1 MQLRCRIATAAGLAA
16 IAASLLVFTAPGQ
29 AQSARHRAGLVVQY
43 ADGEIDTRCVEFEE
57 PEITGY
63 ELLRR
68 SGLPLV
74 IAPGSFGA
82 AVCKI
87 GAQGCDYPGQSCFCQ
102 CENMNAGCVYWIS
115 FLHVNGAWKYATLG
129 ASNTKVKEGDLQA
142 WVWGSSRG
150 DSSEGTSA
158 PLPPAM
164 TFDQICPA
172 TQASAQA
179 SAQSEATTPTASLS
193 PTTAPAATPAA
204 TPQAGADT
212 NSSGLIVFGMIVVA
226 LSAIL
231 VATAGAR
238 RRETNTSSRN

>member
-1 MQLRCRIATAAGLAA
+1 MQLRRQIATAAGIAA

-29 AQSARHRAGLVVQY
+29 AQSARHRAGLVIQY
-43 ADGEIDTRCVEFEE
+43 AGGEIDTRCVEFEE

-82 AVCKI
+82 TVCKI

-102 CENMNAGCVYWIS
+102 CENMNASCLYWIS

-150 DSSEGTSA
+150 DSSQGTSA

-164 TFDQICPA
+164 TFDQVCPA
-172 TQASAQA
+172 AQA

-193 PTTAPAATPAA
+193 ATTAPAATPAD
-204 TPQAGADT
+204 TPQAGAGT

>member
-1 MQLRCRIATAAGLAA
+1 MQLRRQIATAAGIAA

-29 AQSARHRAGLVVQY
+29 AQSARHRAGLVIQY
-43 ADGEIDTRCVEFEE
+43 AGGEIDTRCVEFEE

-82 AVCKI
+82 TVCKI
-87 GAQGCDYPGQSCFCQ
+87 GAQGCDYPAQSCFCQ
-102 CENMNAGCVYWIS
+102 CENMNASCVYWIS

-158 PLPPAM
+158 ASPPAM
-164 TFDQICPA
+164 AFDQVCPA
-172 TQASAQA
+172 AQA

-193 PTTAPAATPAA
+193 ATTAPAA
-204 TPQAGADT
+204 TPQAGANT

>member
-29 AQSARHRAGLVVQY
+29 AQSARHRAGLVIQY
-43 ADGEIDTRCVEFEE
+43 ADGEIDARCVEFEE

-87 GAQGCDYPGQSCFCQ
+87 GAQGCDYPAQSCFCQ

-193 PTTAPAATPAA
+193 PTTAPAATP
-204 TPQAGADT
+204 QADADT
-212 NSSGLIVFGMIVVA
+212 NSSGLIVFGAIVVA

-231 VATAGAR
+231 LVTAGAR
-238 RRETNTSSRN
+238 RRETDRSRTN